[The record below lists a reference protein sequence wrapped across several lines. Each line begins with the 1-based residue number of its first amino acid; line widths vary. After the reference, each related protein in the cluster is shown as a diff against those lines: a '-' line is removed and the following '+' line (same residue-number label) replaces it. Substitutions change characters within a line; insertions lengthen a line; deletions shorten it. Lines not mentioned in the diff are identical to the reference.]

1 MIEDITSLFDLNVYT
16 DKGVYAG
23 KVADVQID
31 ASERRISMLALSNY
45 NKDLFT
51 IESKTILVPYRIVTA
66 AKDIVIIK
74 HQPIELW
81 GSGRTAGSGGAE
93 EPAEGQ

>member
-1 MIEDITSLFDLNVYT
+1 MIDDITSLFDLNVYT

-51 IESKTILVPYRIVTA
+51 IDSKTILVPYRIVTA

-81 GSGRTAGSGGAE
+81 STGRTPGAAGE
-93 EPAEGQ
+93 EPTVGQ

>member
-1 MIEDITSLFDLNVYT
+1 MIDDITSLFDLNVYT

-31 ASERRISMLALSNY
+31 ASERRIAMLALANY
-45 NKDLFT
+45 NKDLFN
-51 IESKTILVPYRIVTA
+51 IDSRTILVPYRIVTA
-66 AKDIVIIK
+66 AKDIVIVK

-81 GSGRTAGSGGAE
+81 SSGRTTGGSPE
-93 EPAEGQ
+93 EAPQGQ

>member
-1 MIEDITSLFDLNVYT
+1 MIDDITTLFDLNVYT

-31 ASERRISMLALSNY
+31 ASERRIAMLALSNY
-45 NKDLFT
+45 NKDMFALD
-51 IESKTILVPYRIVTA
+51 SKTILVPYRIVTA

-74 HQPIELW
+74 HEPIEMW
-81 GSGRTAGSGGAE
+81 SSGRTTGGVSEA
-93 EPAEGQ
+93 PQGQ

>member
-1 MIEDITSLFDLNVYT
+1 MIDDITSLFDLNVYT

-45 NKDLFT
+45 NKELFS

-81 GSGRTAGSGGAE
+81 SSGRTTGSNVDEA
-93 EPAEGQ
+93 PQGQ

>member
-1 MIEDITSLFDLNVYT
+1 MIDDITSLFDLNVYT

-31 ASERRISMLALSNY
+31 ASERRIAMLALSNY
-45 NKDLFT
+45 NKDLFM
-51 IESKTILVPYRIVTA
+51 IDSRTILVPYRIVTA
-66 AKDIVIIK
+66 AKDIIIVK

-81 GSGRTAGSGGAE
+81 SSGRTTGGSAGDF
-93 EPAEGQ
+93 PEGQ

>member
-1 MIEDITSLFDLNVYT
+1 MIDDITSLFDLNVYT

-23 KVADVQID
+23 KVSDVQID

-45 NKDLFT
+45 NKDMFAL
-51 IESKTILVPYRIVTA
+51 ESRTILIPYRIVTA

-81 GSGRTAGSGGAE
+81 SSGRTSSGGMD
-93 EPAEGQ
+93 EPREG

>member
-1 MIEDITSLFDLNVYT
+1 MIDDITSLFDLNVYT

-31 ASERRISMLALSNY
+31 ASERRIAMLALSNY

-51 IESKTILVPYRIVTA
+51 IESRTILVPYRIVTA

-81 GSGRTAGSGGAE
+81 SSGRTTGSPLDE
-93 EPAEGQ
+93 VPEGR